1 MFHLIAK
8 NVSYNISAI
17 IVTCVSLYHNL
28 HMMVWH
34 INMMVWYALLWVLVV
49 YIRNEG

>member
-17 IVTCVSLYHNL
+17 IVTCVRLC
-28 HMMVWH
+28 
-34 INMMVWYALLWVLVV
+34 I
-49 YIRNEG
+49 IIFT

>member
-17 IVTCVSLYHNL
+17 IVTILYSERFGHYFRL
-28 HMMVWH
+28 YTTYLPLPLMLT
-34 INMMVWYALLWVLVV
+34 LL
-49 YIRNEG
+49 

>member
-17 IVTCVSLYHNL
+17 IVTCVRLC
-28 HMMVWH
+28 
-34 INMMVWYALLWVLVV
+34 I
-49 YIRNEG
+49 IIFI